1 MPYGAYS
8 WFAPYSGWEK
18 GYKRW
23 FHLYSCLGL
32 GRCSIFSTA
41 GWTLIH
47 RLSTFA
53 GASLHWNLCW
63 WCTQPL
69 CLLRLYMNDTFLW
82 VAYQPA
88 QAGSWCAELV
98 CGLLENHDL
107 EVSDVLALRHIFLC
121 FLWKYSLFQA
131 ISFYITAFS
140 VLSLSFS
147 ALSRIISSRS
157 DGVSSAG
164 TTFLFIS
171 GSLGGLPFR
180 CAANPPYPFLY
191 RLTHWYNSPLL
202 IPAHIAVS
210 FMDAPANTFA
220 TNSYFWSGVHSLFCS
235 SYVILL
241 DHTHLPCEP
250 THESYPETSFPLH
263 RAVFQATAHVDI
275 GRHTSVCI
283 HSCTSWKY
291 PQYWM
296 SSIGGTY
303 QKFTD
308 LYFLD
313 ESCVTA
319 VARCSD

>member
-1 MPYGAYS
+1 MYSPYAIS
-8 WFAPYSGWEK
+8 SFVFFENT
-18 GYKRW
+18 
-23 FHLYSCLGL
+23 LYF
-32 GRCSIFSTA
+32 RRSIFILQHSPFSA
-41 GWTLIH
+41 FH
-47 RLSTFA
+47 
-53 GASLHWNLCW
+53 SL
-63 WCTQPL
+63 
-69 CLLRLYMNDTFLW
+69 LW
-82 VAYQPA
+82 
-88 QAGSWCAELV
+88 AE
-98 CGLLENHDL
+98 
-107 EVSDVLALRHIFLC
+107 SFPLAL
-121 FLWKYSLFQA
+121 
-131 ISFYITAFS
+131 TVS
-140 VLSLSFS
+140 VLPVRLSFS
-147 ALSRIISSRS
+147 FQARWAA
-157 DGVSSAG
+157 V
-164 TTFLFIS
+164 LFVVRPI
-171 GSLGGLPFR
+171 PHT
-180 CAANPPYPFLY
+180 PPFLY

-241 DHTHLPCEP
+241 HHTHLPCDP

-263 RAVFQATAHVDI
+263 RAVFQATALVDI